1 MSDQVVVTRS
11 GGVCEI
17 QLNRPEKRNAITMA
31 MYGAIVDALN
41 EARADDAVRVVLLT
55 GAGASFTA
63 GNDLNDFLT
72 QDLSGE
78 NNILSF
84 QIGRAHV

>member
-31 MYGAIVDALN
+31 MYRS
-41 EARADDAVRVVLLT
+41 EERRVGKECVP
-55 GAGASFTA
+55 
-63 GNDLNDFLT
+63 
-72 QDLSGE
+72 
-78 NNILSF
+78 
-84 QIGRAHV
+84 